1 MISEQLFLVL
11 TGTGAGVLLLS
22 YLIVKVVVKIIS
34 KISRY
39 FDPKASSS
47 KKCSGFATVI
57 VFLLLLSSL
66 NPYAAFS
73 AGIQLQMKQIVRIL
87 LILSLTGFIIS
98 LVLVLEGI
106 LLEKYR
112 MDETDNLR
120 SRKVYT
126 QVKILRKILFM
137 VIILISFLSL
147 LMSFENFRRI
157 GTALLASAGV
167 AGLIIGL
174 AAQKTLG
181 AVLSGLQLAITQPIR
196 IDDVVVVEN
205 EWGRV
210 EELTLTYI
218 VIRTWDLRRL
228 IVPTSYFLE
237 KPFQNWTR
245 ISADLLG
252 TVFIYTD
259 YNVPVEDLR
268 KELSRIISEQ
278 PEWDG
283 KVMNI
288 QVTDSTDKGV
298 QLRALISASDSS
310 RAWDLRCSV
319 REKMIEY
326 IRQNYPGSLP
336 RTRVEVVD
344 RLKNISERDQS

>member
-1 MISEQLFLVL
+1 
-11 TGTGAGVLLLS
+11 
-22 YLIVKVVVKIIS
+22 
-34 KISRY
+34 
-39 FDPKASSS
+39 
-47 KKCSGFATVI
+47 
-57 VFLLLLSSL
+57 
-66 NPYAAFS
+66 
-73 AGIQLQMKQIVRIL
+73 MKQIVRIL

-298 QLRALISASDSS
+298 QLRALISASNSS